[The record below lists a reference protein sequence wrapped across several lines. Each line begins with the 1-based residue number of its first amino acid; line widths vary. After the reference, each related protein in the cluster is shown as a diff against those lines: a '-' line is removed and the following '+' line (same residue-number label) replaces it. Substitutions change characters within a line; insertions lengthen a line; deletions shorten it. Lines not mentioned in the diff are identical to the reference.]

1 MASAP
6 EKSTRLQSLFP
17 GDGKPPY
24 VHLRESTTTFSRPMG
39 TNELFYNLIRGPRGY
54 LDSFSI
60 VPLACSGEHTTTDD
74 EVVQAYAALRLR
86 HPLLASKVAY
96 STTQLPELVY
106 TSPLTQA
113 HALREARAQIEF
125 HAFHDQGTSTEAL
138 HDHWFSVKPEDA
150 LDLRNGTCSLYWGRD
165 IDTRSGKYILG
176 LMTPH
181 FITDGRCRLNL
192 VRCMLELLASPGRAQ
207 RELAAHFAGKTPIVG
222 IPPALNDLCPSM
234 DDTSPSEL
242 AKAKAAFDDLVKFR
256 SKPLSG
262 LVPDVPISEDDPQP
276 RFVRQTW
283 STDDT
288 TRILKA
294 CKAQG
299 VTITHLASVAGAFAS
314 VQRPRAAHVNE
325 GFSDEDSYYFE
336 CLSALDLNTKVPR
349 VTSNGE
355 METATRL
362 IMYPVVMSVPRAAAL
377 ESTGSDALWDAA
389 RQYKKRSD
397 TFVNSPY
404 FWHFCRFYDAR
415 IEDENYVYRAQMMP
429 GKPILPYMSSLGN
442 LKSVLP
448 VRYPIQTAH
457 VNGNTNGTASH
468 SAEIRILDQI
478 SSGKADP
485 RVANFLMYTF
495 DDRLNLQFKWDACR
509 TSDGLIDSWFS
520 RIVEI
525 ISQVADEGAT

>member
-6 EKSTRLQSLFP
+6 EESTRLQSLFP
-17 GDGKPPY
+17 ADGKPPY
-24 VHLRESTTTFSRPMG
+24 VHLRESTTTFSRPVG
-39 TNELFYNLIRGPRGY
+39 IDELGYILVRGPRGY
-54 LDSFSI
+54 TDSFSI
-60 VPLACSGEHTTTDD
+60 VPLACSGEHTITDD
-74 EVVQAYAALRLR
+74 EVVQACAALRLR
-86 HPLLASKVAY
+86 HPLLASKVVY

-125 HAFHDQGTSTEAL
+125 HAFHDQGTSTSAL

-165 IDTRSGKYILG
+165 IDPRSGKYILG
-176 LMTPH
+176 FMTPH

-192 VRCMLELLASPGRAQ
+192 VRCMLELLATPGRAQ

-222 IPPALNDLCPSM
+222 IPPSLGDIYPDMS
-234 DDTSPSEL
+234 DTAPSEL

-262 LVPDVPISEDDPQP
+262 IVPDGHISEDNSQP
-276 RFVRQTW
+276 HFVRQTW
-283 STDDT
+283 SVDDT

-314 VQRPRAAHVNE
+314 VQRPGAAHLNE
-325 GFSDEDSYYFE
+325 GSSDEDSYYFE
-336 CLSALDLNTKVPR
+336 FSSALDTNTKIPR

-362 IMYPVVMSVPRAAAL
+362 LMYPVVISVPRAAAL
-377 ESTGSDALWDAA
+377 ESAGSDAFWDAA
-389 RQYKKRSD
+389 RQYKERSD

-404 FWHFCRFYDAR
+404 FWHFSRFYGA
-415 IEDENYVYRAQMMP
+415 IAIENYMAQKA
-429 GKPILPYMSSLGN
+429 GRPIVPYMSSMGN
-442 LKSVLP
+442 LKNVLP
-448 VRYPIQTAH
+448 IRYPIQKAH
-457 VNGNTNGTASH
+457 ADGTTNGTASH

-478 SSGKADP
+478 LAGKVDP
-485 RVANFLMYTF
+485 QVANFLLYTF
-495 DDRLNLQFKWDACR
+495 DDRLNLQFKWDAR
-509 TSDGLIDSWFS
+509 HTSYGLISGWFT

-525 ISQVADEGAT
+525 ISQVADEDAT

>member
-207 RELAAHFAGKTPIVG
+207 P
-222 IPPALNDLCPSM
+222 LNDLCPSM

-389 RQYKKRSD
+389 RQYKERSD

-404 FWHFCRFYDAR
+404 FWHFCRFYGA
-415 IEDENYVYRAQMMP
+415 IAIENYMAQ
-429 GKPILPYMSSLGN
+429 GKPSIPYMSSMGN

-448 VRYPIQTAH
+448 IRYPIKTAHIAH
-457 VNGNTNGTASH
+457 VNGTTNGTTSH

-478 SSGKADP
+478 SAGKVDP
-485 RVANFLMYTF
+485 RVANFLLHTF
-495 DDRLNLQFKWDACR
+495 DDRLKLQLKWDARR
-509 TSDGLIDSWFS
+509 TSDGLINGWFS

-525 ISQVADEGAT
+525 ISQVADEGVVSH